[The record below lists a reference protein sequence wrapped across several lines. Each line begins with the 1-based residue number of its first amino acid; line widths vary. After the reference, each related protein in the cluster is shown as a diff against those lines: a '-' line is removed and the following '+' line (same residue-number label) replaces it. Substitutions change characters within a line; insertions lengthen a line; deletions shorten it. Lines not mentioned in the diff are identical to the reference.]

1 MHPDVLSFLPF
12 LPIFPFLVAFVVG
25 ALPAAA
31 RRLSAV
37 LAGGAMLAAGVA
49 TAALAPAVFA
59 GAVPK
64 VVVPWLAGIDYAVRV
79 DGLAWIF
86 CLLISAIG
94 VLVVLYA
101 HYYLSADDSEPR
113 FLAYLLAFAGAML
126 GVVTA
131 GNLIALL
138 VFWELTSVASFLL
151 IGFWTHRD
159 DARQGARMALTIT
172 AGGGLCLLAGLI
184 LLGQVVGSFD
194 LDAVLAAGP
203 QVRADPL
210 YPAILALI
218 LLGAFT
224 KSAQFPFHFWL
235 PHAMAA
241 PTPVSAFLHSATMVK
256 AGVFLLARLYPVLAG
271 SEAWFYAVS
280 LAGLAT
286 LLVGAWYAVFQHD
299 LKGLLAYSTLSHLGL
314 ITLLLGL
321 GSELAVVA
329 AVFHILNH
337 ATFKASLFMAAGII
351 DHECGTR
358 DLRRING
365 LIRYMPWTSVLAMT
379 AAAAMAGVPL
389 LNGFLSK
396 EMFFAEAL
404 QVSHPLFAWLVPTG
418 AVLAGLL
425 GVAYSTRFIH
435 DTFFHGEPVGLDR
448 HPHEPPLWM
457 RVPVDLLVLVCVVV
471 GLLPMHTFGP
481 LLAVAVPAVS
491 GAPMPDVSIALW
503 HGFNLPLAM
512 SAVAFVGGIGLY
524 FRLQRERGLHGRDP
538 SAGPSG
544 QRGFERA
551 MSGLAALAGRV
562 TRVLQ
567 HGSLPGYGATLLAAA
582 GLALLPW
589 LTVLALPAP
598 SGDVDPGLAA
608 GALLVAL
615 AALACVLLVRR
626 LPLLLASGI
635 AGLGAVLIFL
645 SRGAPDL
652 AFTQLA
658 VDGVFAVV
666 VAAAIGRL
674 TASAPTVRPHGRPG
688 WAALAAVATGV
699 ALTVLA
705 LGMTAA
711 PFDAALS
718 DFFGAQSLVAAHGR
732 NVVNVI
738 IVDFRGLD
746 TLGEIAVVLLAA
758 LAAVGILQR
767 IPRGAR

>member
-1 MHPDVLSFLPF
+1 MHSGVLNLLPF
-12 LPIFPFLVAFVVG
+12 LPLLPFAAAFAVG
-25 ALPAAA
+25 ALPAN
-31 RRLSAV
+31 RRGLSALV
-37 LAGGAMLAAGVA
+37 AAAVMLAAGAFTVA
-49 TAALAPAVFA
+49 MGPAMFA
-59 GAVPK
+59 GELLRVST
-64 VVVPWLAGIDYAVRV
+64 PWLAGIDYTVRV

-86 CLLISAIG
+86 CLLISGIG
-94 VLVVLYA
+94 SLVVLYA
-101 HYYLSADDSEPR
+101 HYYLSAEDSEPR

-131 GNLIALL
+131 GNLIVLL

-159 DARQGARMALTIT
+159 DARQGARMALTVT

-184 LLGQVVGSFD
+184 LLGQVAGSFD

-203 QVRADPL
+203 AVRADPL

-271 SEAWFYAVS
+271 SDLWLYAVS

-314 ITLLLGL
+314 ITLLLGM

-365 LIRYMPWTSVLAMT
+365 LIRYMPWTSVLAIT

-404 QVSHPLFAWLVPTG
+404 EVGHPLLAWLVPAG

-425 GVAYSTRFIH
+425 GVAYSSRFIH

-448 HPHEPPLWM
+448 TPHEPPLWM
-457 RVPVDLLVLVCVVV
+457 RIPVDLLVLVCVAV
-471 GLLPMHTFGP
+471 GLTPMQTFGP
-481 LLAVAVPAVS
+481 LLAVAVPAVT

-512 SAVAFVGGIGLY
+512 SAVAFVGGIWLY
-524 FRLQRERGLHGRDP
+524 FRLQRARGLHGRDP
-538 SAGPSG
+538 SRGPSG

-551 MSGLAALAGRV
+551 MAELGKFAGVV
-562 TRVLQ
+562 TNAFQ
-567 HGSLPGYGATLLAAA
+567 HGRLPIYTATLLAAA

-589 LTVLALPAP
+589 LLRLELPAA
-598 SGDVDPGLAA
+598 SGEVDAGLAA
-608 GALLVAL
+608 GALLVAG
-615 AALACVLLVRR
+615 AGLACVFVRLR
-626 LPLLLASGI
+626 MALLLASGI
-635 AGLGAVLIFL
+635 AGLGSVLIFL

-666 VAAAIGRL
+666 VALALGRL
-674 TASAPTVRPHGRPG
+674 LRPGRYVPPHGRP
-688 WAALAAVATGV
+688 ALALVAAVLAG
-699 ALTVLA
+699 LGLLLLA

-711 PFDAALS
+711 PFDSALS
-718 DFFGAQSLVAAHGR
+718 DYFGAQSLAAAHGR

-758 LAAVGILQR
+758 LAAGGILR
-767 IPRGAR
+767 RMGRAGR

>member
-1 MHPDVLSFLPF
+1 MHSGVLNLLPF
-12 LPIFPFLVAFVVG
+12 LPLLPFAAAFAVG
-25 ALPAAA
+25 ALPAN
-31 RRLSAV
+31 RRGLSALV
-37 LAGGAMLAAGVA
+37 AAAVMLAAGAFTVA
-49 TAALAPAVFA
+49 MGPAMFA
-59 GAVPK
+59 GELLRVST
-64 VVVPWLAGIDYAVRV
+64 PWLAGIDYTVRV

-86 CLLISAIG
+86 CLLISGIG
-94 VLVVLYA
+94 SLVVLYA
-101 HYYLSADDSEPR
+101 HYYLSAEDSEPR

-131 GNLIALL
+131 GNLIVLL

-159 DARQGARMALTIT
+159 DARQGARMALTVT

-203 QVRADPL
+203 AVRADPL

-271 SEAWFYAVS
+271 SDLWLYAVS

-314 ITLLLGL
+314 ITLLLGM

-365 LIRYMPWTSVLAMT
+365 LIRYMPWTSVLAIT

-404 QVSHPLFAWLVPTG
+404 EVGHPLLAWLVPAG

-425 GVAYSTRFIH
+425 GVAYSSRFIH

-448 HPHEPPLWM
+448 TPHEPPLWM
-457 RVPVDLLVLVCVVV
+457 RIPVDLLVLVCVAV
-471 GLLPMHTFGP
+471 GLMPMQTFGP
-481 LLAVAVPAVS
+481 LLAVAVPAVT

-512 SAVAFVGGIGLY
+512 SAVAFVGGIWLY
-524 FRLQRERGLHGRDP
+524 FRLQRARGLHGRDP
-538 SAGPSG
+538 SRGPSG
-544 QRGFERA
+544 QRGFERV
-551 MSGLAALAGRV
+551 MVGLGKLAGVV
-562 TRVLQ
+562 TNALQ
-567 HGSLPGYGATLLAAA
+567 HGRLPIYTATLLAAA

-589 LTVLALPAP
+589 VLRLELPAA
-598 SGDVDPGLAA
+598 SGDVDAGLAA
-608 GALLVAL
+608 GALLVAG
-615 AALACVLLVRR
+615 AGLACIFVRR
-626 LPLLLASGI
+626 RMALLLASGI
-635 AGLGAVLIFL
+635 AGLGSVLIFL

-666 VAAAIGRL
+666 VALALGRL
-674 TASAPTVRPHGRPG
+674 LRPGHNVLPHGRP
-688 WAALAAVATGV
+688 ALALVAAVLVGLGL
-699 ALTVLA
+699 ALLA

-711 PFDAALS
+711 PFDGALS
-718 DFFGAQSLVAAHGR
+718 QYFGEQSLVAAHGR

-758 LAAVGILQR
+758 LAAGGILR
-767 IPRGAR
+767 RMGRAGR

>member
-1 MHPDVLSFLPF
+1 MNPALEALLPF
-12 LPIFPFLVAFVVG
+12 FPLLPFVMAGVVG
-25 ALPAAA
+25 CLPTDA
-31 RRLSAV
+31 RRASAV
-37 LAGGAMLAAGVA
+37 LAGAVMIAAAGFTV
-49 TAALAPAVFA
+49 ALAPSVLA
-59 GAVPK
+59 GEVWR
-64 VVVPWLAGIDYAVRV
+64 VSTPWVAGIDYSIRV

-86 CLLISAIG
+86 CLLISFIG
-94 VLVVLYA
+94 ALVVLYA
-101 HYYLSADDSEPR
+101 HYYLSAEDAEPR
-113 FLAYLLAFAGAML
+113 FLAFLLAFAGAML

-131 GNLIALL
+131 GNLIVLL

-159 DARQGARMALTIT
+159 DARRGARMALTIT

-184 LLGQVVGSFD
+184 LLGQVAGSYD

-203 QVRADPL
+203 LVRADPR
-210 YPAILALI
+210 YPAVLALI

-321 GSELAVVA
+321 GSDLAVVA

-365 LIRYMPWTSVLAMT
+365 LLRFMPWTSTLAMT

-404 QVSHPLFAWLVPTG
+404 EVDHPLFALVVPAG
-418 AVLAGLL
+418 AVLAGVLA
-425 GVAYSTRFIH
+425 VAYSTRFIH
-435 DTFFHGEPVGLDR
+435 DTFFHGEPVDLDR
-448 HPHEPPLWM
+448 QPHEPPLWM
-457 RVPVDLLVLVCVVV
+457 RVPVDLLVLVCVAV
-471 GLLPMHTFGP
+471 GLMPMQTFGP
-481 LLAVAVPAVS
+481 LLDAAVPAVLQ
-491 GAPMPDVSIALW
+491 APMPVVSIALW
-503 HGFNLPLAM
+503 HGVNLPLMM
-512 SAVAFVGGIGLY
+512 SIVAFVGGIGLY
-524 FRLQRERGLHGRDP
+524 FRLQRSRGLHDHDP
-538 SAGPSG
+538 AAGPSG

-551 MSGLAALAGRV
+551 LLGIGQLAGVV
-562 TRVLQ
+562 TRRLQ
-567 HGSLPGYGATLLAAA
+567 HGQLPIYSAVLLAAA
-582 GLALLPW
+582 GGAVLPW
-589 LTVLALPAP
+589 LPRLGVPA
-598 SGDVDPGLAA
+598 SDGGFDAGLAA
-608 GALLVAL
+608 GALLVAVSAVACVALRNRVALVL
-615 AALACVLLVRR
+615 AAGL
-626 LPLLLASGI
+626 S
-635 AGLGAVLIFL
+635 GLGAVLVFL

-666 VAAAIGRL
+666 VAATLARL
-674 TASAPTVRPHGRPG
+674 LRPGAQVLPHGRPVL
-688 WAALAAVATGV
+688 ALLAAGATAV
-699 ALTVLA
+699 VLTLLA
-705 LGMTAA
+705 LGMTTA
-711 PFDAALS
+711 PFDGSLS
-718 DFFGAQSLVAAHGR
+718 AYFGAQSLAAAHGR

-758 LAAVGILQR
+758 LAALGILQR
-767 IPRGAR
+767 MGRRAR

>member
-1 MHPDVLSFLPF
+1 MHSGVLNLLPF
-12 LPIFPFLVAFVVG
+12 LPLLPFAAAFAVG
-25 ALPAAA
+25 ALPAN
-31 RRLSAV
+31 RRGLSALIAAAV
-37 LAGGAMLAAGVA
+37 MLAAGAFTVA
-49 TAALAPAVFA
+49 MGPAMFA
-59 GAVPK
+59 GELLRVST
-64 VVVPWLAGIDYAVRV
+64 PWLAGIDYTVRV

-86 CLLISAIG
+86 CLLISGIG
-94 VLVVLYA
+94 SLVVLYA
-101 HYYLSADDSEPR
+101 HYYLSAEDSEPR

-131 GNLIALL
+131 GNLIVLL

-159 DARQGARMALTIT
+159 DARQGARMALTVT

-184 LLGQVVGSFD
+184 LLGQVAGSFD

-203 QVRADPL
+203 AVRADPL

-271 SEAWFYAVS
+271 SDLWLYAVS

-314 ITLLLGL
+314 ITLLLGM

-365 LIRYMPWTSVLAMT
+365 LIRFMPWTSVLAIT

-404 QVSHPLFAWLVPTG
+404 TVDHPLLAWLVPTG

-425 GVAYSTRFIH
+425 GVAYSSRFIH

-448 HPHEPPLWM
+448 TPHEPPLWM
-457 RVPVDLLVLVCVVV
+457 RIPVDLLVLVCVAV
-471 GLLPMHTFGP
+471 GLMPMQTFGP
-481 LLAVAVPAVS
+481 LLAVAVPAVT

-512 SAVAFVGGIGLY
+512 SAVAFVGGIWLY
-524 FRLQRERGLHGRDP
+524 FRLQRARGLHGRDP
-538 SAGPSG
+538 SRGPSG
-544 QRGFERA
+544 QRGFERVMA
-551 MSGLAALAGRV
+551 GLGKLAGVV
-562 TRVLQ
+562 TNALQ
-567 HGSLPGYGATLLAAA
+567 HGRLPIYTATLLAAA

-589 LTVLALPAP
+589 VLRLELPAA
-598 SGDVDPGLAA
+598 SGDVDAGLAA
-608 GALLVAL
+608 GALLVAG
-615 AALACVLLVRR
+615 AGLACVFVRR
-626 LPLLLASGI
+626 RMALLLASGI
-635 AGLGAVLIFL
+635 AGLGSVLIFL

-666 VAAAIGRL
+666 VALALGRL
-674 TASAPTVRPHGRPG
+674 LPPGRNVLPHGRP
-688 WAALAAVATGV
+688 ALALVAAVLAG
-699 ALTVLA
+699 LGLLLLA

-711 PFDAALS
+711 PFDSALS
-718 DFFGAQSLVAAHGR
+718 DYFGAQSLAAAHGR

-758 LAAVGILQR
+758 LAAGGILR
-767 IPRGAR
+767 RMGRAGR